1 MLKNMRLG
9 VKLIGGFSLTAAIAL
24 LIGLVGLYVAG
35 DLGDHVHE
43 IGEER
48 LPSVS
53 SLKSVQSEISTIQ
66 FAMRTLLS
74 PYIDAEARQ
83 RQYTNIESA
92 RQEYAKALRIYE
104 SVPRSQ
110 KEAEAWERFKPTMQ
124 AAAAL
129 NTKALDVSR
138 KLQQTDILNPDA
150 LMANLQMFRGDHY
163 KLEADVGN
171 LLLTGRT
178 FQGGE
183 DPTACNLGRWMAGY
197 KTTNPNIMQ
206 TLSEIRASHDA
217 FHKAAADCKH
227 AVAEGRK
234 AEAITLFQQ
243 VMIPNAQRTFE
254 SLEQVQAE
262 AKVAQGVFIEMAG
275 IILGDGRTKMNETFA
290 ILGELVTNN
299 ENVAH
304 ASVLDANAKAA
315 LSKTIVIAGMLI
327 GVLLALGLGLLLTRA
342 ITRPVAQ
349 GVEFAQAMSRGDFT
363 RKLHIEQKDEIGVLA
378 SALNA
383 MVDRLQEVVR
393 EVRGAADN
401 VASGSEELSAS
412 SESLSQGATEQAA
425 SVEEISASM
434 EQMSA
439 NIRQNADNAQQTER
453 IALKVAMDTRKGGEA
468 VEQTVVA
475 MKQIAEKISIIEE
488 IARQTNLLALNAAI
502 EAARAGEHGKG
513 FAVVAAE
520 VRKLA
525 ERSGAAAGEISELS
539 GTSVEIAEKAG
550 EMLTR
555 IVPDIQKTAELVQE
569 IAAASNEQNSGAEQI
584 NKAIQQLDTVVQ
596 QNASGAE
603 ETASTSEELTSQAEQ
618 LQQTISFFK
627 LNQEASAVSRK
638 AASTG
643 RAIQTRTQVLASAAA
658 TRGGNGGVAKRINLN
673 LDSAAQ
679 DNEFERF

>member
-24 LIGLVGLYVAG
+24 FIGLVGLYVA
-35 DLGDHVHE
+35 DNLGDNVQE
-43 IGEER
+43 IGEAR

-53 SLKSVQSEISTIQ
+53 SLKSVQSEIATIQ

-83 RQYTNIESA
+83 RQYKNIDQA
-92 RQEYAKALRIYE
+92 RQEYAKALQTYE
-104 SVPRSQ
+104 SLPRTT
-110 KEAEAWERFKPTMQ
+110 EGAEAWERFMPVVQ
-124 AAAAL
+124 AAAVL
-129 NTKALDVSR
+129 NNKALEVSK
-138 KLQQTDILNPDA
+138 KLQETDILNPDA
-150 LMANLQMFRGDHY
+150 LMASLQMFRGDHY

-197 KTTNPNIMQ
+197 KTTNPRIGQ
-206 TLSEIRASHDA
+206 ALSDIRASHDS
-217 FHKAAADCKH
+217 FHKAAAECKH
-227 AVAEGRK
+227 AVSVGRK
-234 AEAITLFQQ
+234 AEAVTIFQQ
-243 VMIPNAQRTFE
+243 AMIPNALKTFE
-254 SLEQVQAE
+254 TLEHIQAE
-262 AKVAQGVFIEMAG
+262 ALAAQGVFVEMAG
-275 IILGDGRTKMNETFA
+275 IALGDGRIKMNETFA
-290 ILGELVTNN
+290 ILGELVTIN
-299 ENVAH
+299 ENEAR
-304 ASVLDANAKAA
+304 ASVLDAEAKAA
-315 LSKTIVIAGMLI
+315 LGKTVVIAGMLI
-327 GVLLALGLGLLLTRA
+327 GVILALSLGLLLTRA

-363 RKLHIEQKDEIGVLA
+363 RQLRIEQKDEIGVLA
-378 SALNA
+378 SALNN
-383 MVDRLQEVVR
+383 MVEQLQEVVR

-425 SVEEISASM
+425 SVEEISSSM

-453 IALKVAMDTRKGGEA
+453 IALKVATDARKGGEA
-468 VEQTVVA
+468 VEQTVGA

-539 GTSVEIAEKAG
+539 GSSVEIAEKAG

-584 NKAIQQLDTVVQ
+584 NKAIQQLDNVVQ

-618 LQQTISFFK
+618 LQQTISFFRIADEK
-627 LNQEASAVSRK
+627 GVAGSRK
-638 AASTG
+638 ALATGQSTQS
-643 RAIQTRTQVLASAAA
+643 RKPALSAAQA
-658 TRGGNGGVAKRINLN
+658 RGGNGGAAKRVNLN

-679 DNEFERF
+679 DSEFERF